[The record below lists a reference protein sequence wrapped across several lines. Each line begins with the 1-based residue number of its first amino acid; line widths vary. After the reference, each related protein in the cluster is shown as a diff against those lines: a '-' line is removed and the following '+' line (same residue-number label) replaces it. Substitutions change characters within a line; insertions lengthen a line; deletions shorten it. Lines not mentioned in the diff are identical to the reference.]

1 MIRRPTSLVQ
11 RNQPIL
17 TRNPRLLQALF
28 VLLLTVPFSA
38 TGQSQPDS
46 LWNVTLETLVV
57 TATRSPSVLEDVPVP
72 TRVIQADRIRARGA
86 MRLSDL
92 LAEEPGM
99 QLSHFLGT
107 GIQLQGL
114 DAAYTLILI
123 DGQPVIG
130 RSGGTLDLDR
140 LSVQDIEA
148 VEIVQGPSSSL
159 WGSEALAGVINLR
172 TRRPSAPLAGRVG
185 FRQQS
190 HDTVN
195 WNGAVEGARAA
206 WSWRLDGDRM
216 TSDGYDLHPETPG
229 LTRPGFTSHTLS
241 SRLDWKPD
249 RRWKGTFTARLA
261 DESQVNR
268 IGFEQNGQTYLFD
281 QDGSRTDWS
290 MAPEISLTFQPGHS
304 LTARGYAAA
313 YRTRSEL
320 TTGVTETGSPETTA
334 SRFRQDLFKAEL
346 QHDVIIGQ
354 WLILNSGAGS
364 QQEGVRADRIAGVSR
379 SNQTSWA
386 FSQQQFLLGDRWQ
399 LTTSFRWDHH
409 TDYGNQVSPKA
420 ALLLKARRTVRLR
433 ASVGTGFKAPSFQQL
448 YMDYTN
454 PVAGYSVIGSSD
466 AARLLDRMESTGQ
479 IGALLTDLSS
489 FAAVSPESS
498 TSFNVSAD
506 ADLGPRLHAHV
517 SLFRNQVRDLIE
529 TQPVAIKTNG
539 QQVFTYV
546 NLSRIVTQG
555 VNAELRWQ
563 PHPAWE
569 TSLGYQW
576 LDTRDLDV
584 IEAIDAGSIYG
595 RRDGRDFR
603 LTRSDYGGLFG
614 RSRHSGTFQLS
625 WSDADAST
633 RLSLRGT
640 WRSRAGYG
648 DLNGNLILDAKEE
661 YLPNYMLWNVTAS
674 RNLTDRL
681 SLQSG
686 IINLLDFTQ
695 PDRIP
700 SLSGREFFLSLTL
713 SSF

>member
-1 MIRRPTSLVQ
+1 MIRRPLSLVQ
-11 RNQPIL
+11 RKRAFL
-17 TRNPRLLQALF
+17 TRNPRLFPFLF
-28 VLLLTVPFSA
+28 ALLLPVSA
-38 TGQSQPDS
+38 RAQSAPDS
-46 LWNVTLETLVV
+46 LWNVTLETVVV

-99 QLSHFLGT
+99 HLSHFLGT

-140 LSVQDIEA
+140 LSVQDVEA

-185 FRQQS
+185 WRQQS

-195 WNGAVEGARAA
+195 WTGALEGARAA
-206 WSWRLDGDRM
+206 WSWRLDADRL

-229 LTRPGFTSHTLS
+229 QTRPGFTSHTVS
-241 SRLDWKPD
+241 SRLEWDPD
-249 RRWKGTFTARLA
+249 LRWKGTLNARVA

-268 IGFEQNGQTYLFD
+268 IGFDLDGQTFIFD
-281 QDGSRTDWS
+281 QNGSRTDWS
-290 MAPEISLTFQPGHS
+290 LSPELGLAIKPGHTV
-304 LTARGYAAA
+304 TARAYAAR
-313 YRTRSEL
+313 YGTRSDL
-320 TTGVTETGSPETTA
+320 TTGVTENGSPETTR
-334 SRFRQDLFKAEL
+334 SRFRQDLLKAEL
-346 QHDVIIGQ
+346 QHDLIVGT
-354 WLILNSGAGS
+354 WLILNSGLGT
-364 QQEGVRADRIAGVSR
+364 QREGVEADRIAGTTR
-379 SNQTSWA
+379 SNRTSWA
-386 FSQQQFLLGDRWQ
+386 FAQQQFLLGDAWQ
-399 LTTSFRWDHH
+399 LTTSLRWDHH
-409 TDYGNQVSPKA
+409 TDYGQQISPKA
-420 ALLLKARRTVRLR
+420 ALLMKARQTIRLR
-433 ASVGTGFKAPSFQQL
+433 ASIGTGFKAPSFQQL

-466 AARLLDRMESTGQ
+466 AAGLLEQMQQSGQ
-479 IGALLTDLSS
+479 ISAVLTDLAA
-489 FAAVSPESS
+489 FADVSPESS
-498 TSFNVSAD
+498 TSFQMSVD
-506 ADLGPRLHAHV
+506 ADLGARLHAHV
-517 SLFRNQVRDLIE
+517 GLFRNHVRDLIE

-539 QQVFTYV
+539 QQVFSYV
-546 NLSRIVTQG
+546 NLSRILTQG
-555 VNAELRWQ
+555 VNAELRWR
-563 PHPAWE
+563 PRPAWE

-576 LDTRDLDV
+576 LDARDRDV
-584 IEAIDAGSIYG
+584 TAAIEAGTLYG
-595 RRDGRDFR
+595 RRDGRDYR

-625 WSDADAST
+625 WDGADST
-633 RLSLRGT
+633 TRVSLRGT

-648 DLNGNLILDAKEE
+648 DRNGNLILDADEE
-661 YLPNYMLWNVTAS
+661 YLPDYMLWNVTAS
-674 RNLTDRL
+674 RAVSNRL
-681 SLQSG
+681 SVQSG
-686 IINLLDFTQ
+686 IINLFGFTH

-700 SLSGREFFLSLTL
+700 SLSGRQFFLSLSL